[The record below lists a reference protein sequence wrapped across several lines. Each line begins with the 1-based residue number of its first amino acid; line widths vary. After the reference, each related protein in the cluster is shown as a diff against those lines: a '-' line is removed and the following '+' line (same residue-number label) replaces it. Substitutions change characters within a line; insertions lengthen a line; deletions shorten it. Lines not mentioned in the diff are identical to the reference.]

1 MSSLGPRTRTIPAR
15 PPDGWILGYSHYRSY
30 FLFGATGIFMAI
42 ACVVLLV
49 GISALGRGEEAWSEY
64 LTMLGSPLMLLV
76 NSVVLVFTIYF
87 ALRFGWV
94 GRKIPAGGKLGPI
107 PMAPGIPMPLL
118 GVLPIGGS
126 VTLWIVVLLILGGA
140 IS

>member
-1 MSSLGPRTRTIPAR
+1 MSSPDPRTRTIPAR

-42 ACVVLLV
+42 ACIILLV
-49 GISALGRGEEAWSEY
+49 GISALGRGEEAWSAY

-76 NSVVLVFTIYF
+76 NSIVLAFTIYF

-107 PMAPGIPMPLL
+107 PMAPGVPMPLL
-118 GVLPIGGS
+118 GTAPIAAS
-126 VTLWIVVLLILGGA
+126 VAMWIVVLLILGGA
-140 IS
+140 FS